1 MHETALPARA
11 CRRRQHEMHGVR
23 CVLNLYRW
31 ATNDWQSIGAELP
44 PGIIW
49 IDLLD
54 PSADERQFVESRL
67 NIRVPTEDALSEIE
81 ASSRLISDHD
91 RRI

>member
-1 MHETALPARA
+1 
-11 CRRRQHEMHGVR
+11 MHGVR